1 MKIAISIP
9 DKIFKVAERE
19 AKRLKVTRSELYA
32 RALESYLQA
41 MDEASVTE
49 ALDRVYDHESSSLD
63 RGLALLQAASL
74 PREEW

>member
-41 MDEASVTE
+41 LDETSVTE
-49 ALDRVYDHESSSLD
+49 ALDRIYDHESSSLD

-74 PREEW
+74 PQEEW

>member
-1 MKIAISIP
+1 MKIAVSIP

-41 MDEASVTE
+41 MDETSVTE
-49 ALDRVYDHESSSLD
+49 ALNRVYDHDPSSLHP
-63 RGLALLQAASL
+63 GLALLQAASL
-74 PREEW
+74 PREKW